1 MIDLETMEDID
12 LGGWNCAGEADSYHS
27 WSSDGRW
34 VMFGSRRLDGRYTR
48 LYIAH
53 FDADGKPHKPF
64 LLPQRNPKAYY
75 DAQMYAYNIPEFIDD
90 KVRTRGS
97 EIASFAR
104 KDSGIQLSFRRK

>member
-1 MIDLETMEDID
+1 MDALNSDDSE
-12 LGGWNCAGEADSYHS
+12 SYHS
-27 WSSDGRW
+27 GSGNSRCLVFSSRSDDGLYTKPY
-34 VMFGSRRLDGRYTR
+34 FAYIDEDGN
-48 LYIAH
+48 A
-53 FDADGKPHKPF
+53 HKPF